1 MELVIGIAAL
11 LTLVGGLFVAVYG
24 YYRNSFD
31 AAVIAALMLSVSI
44 WTLVVH

>member
-11 LTLVGGLFVAVYG
+11 LTLVGGLLVAVASV
-24 YYRNSFD
+24 YRNSFG
-31 AAVIAALMLSVSI
+31 AAVVAALMLSISI